1 MVTLS
6 RRERGALGSPD
17 YHPSPGLSLAS
28 GAPNLPSPEPIRGHV
43 HLIEGEDQTQENRK
57 PMAKILHVEKDNWQE
72 VLSSSQPLLVDFW
85 AGWCGP
91 CRALAPTIEKLAE
104 KYGNEVRFAKL
115 DVDELPE
122 VASQFGIQSIP
133 TLLLFEG
140 GEVVAQLVGLQ
151 PYQKLAGLLDRYTSP
166 VARN

>member
-1 MVTLS
+1 
-6 RRERGALGSPD
+6 
-17 YHPSPGLSLAS
+17 
-28 GAPNLPSPEPIRGHV
+28 
-43 HLIEGEDQTQENRK
+43 
-57 PMAKILHVEKDNWQE
+57 MAKILHVEKDNWQE